1 MKKLLYIEEEFL
13 NPTLCKPF
21 IDLHIEENDTFLETV
36 THSNSNESL
45 SYSPDIPEVD
55 GDYGAIYLGGDVK
68 PVDIKLS
75 KDELFASV
83 IGNVTKIC
91 KSFHNNIQLDYC
103 GVIRWPTGTFMKP
116 HYDKSEMYSPNVLA
130 AFLYLN
136 DDYVGGHTQFDN
148 LDESVWYDVK
158 PRTGKLLIF
167 SNLEYLHHVSRVES
181 GTRYVLSFWFNASI
195 SS

>member
-21 IDLHIEENDTFLETV
+21 IDLHIEENDTFLEAV

-116 HYDKSEMYSPNVLA
+116 HIDPHRPDQEPDLFA
-130 AFLYLN
+130 AVLYLN
-136 DDYVGGHTQFDN
+136 DDYIGGHTGFE
-148 LDESVWYDVK
+148 ESEIK
-158 PRTGKLLIF
+158 PETGKLLVF
-167 SNLEYLHHVSRVES
+167 SNSIYKHHVTKIEGSERFALNIWYN
-181 GTRYVLSFWFNASI
+181 RK
-195 SS
+195 

>member
-21 IDLHIEENDTFLETV
+21 IDLHIEENDTFLEPV

-45 SYSPDIPEVD
+45 SYSPDIPEMG
-55 GDYGAIYLGGDVK
+55 GDHGAIYLGGDVE

-103 GVIRWPTGTFMKP
+103 GVIRWPTGTFMKA
-116 HYDKSEMYSPNVLA
+116 HYD
-130 AFLYLN
+130 
-136 DDYVGGHTQFDN
+136 
-148 LDESVWYDVK
+148 
-158 PRTGKLLIF
+158 
-167 SNLEYLHHVSRVES
+167 
-181 GTRYVLSFWFNASI
+181 
-195 SS
+195 